1 MKFNT
6 LREYF
11 YKLHNLLYMALLP
24 PLLLF
29 AYFYLEFQATLL
41 TESTFSLMVVLVSC
55 GYLFILLYGLY
66 HTRKGVTTIRKEPSL
81 RRMLETY
88 ADLLKVRFFSVGGAS
103 LLLLVGFVV
112 VHDPLFVALFV
123 VSLIV
128 FSVFWPT
135 SRRVANDLKLKG
147 DARAMVIR
155 KSESLPGPEK

>member
-29 AYFYLEFQATLL
+29 AYFYLEYQGTLL
-41 TESTFSLMVVLVSC
+41 TTSTFSITVVLVASSF
-55 GYLFILLYGLY
+55 LLILLYGLY
-66 HTRKGVTTIRKEPSL
+66 YTRKRVLTIRKEPSL
-81 RRMLETY
+81 RVMLEAY
-88 ADLLKVRFFSVGGAS
+88 ADILKVRFFSVGGAS
-103 LLLLVGFVV
+103 LVLLVGFLII
-112 VHDPLFVALFV
+112 HDPLFVALFV

-147 DARAMVIR
+147 DARTMVIQ
-155 KSESLPGPEK
+155 KKESALDE